1 VPNFVKIDHT
11 FAQMGPIEFLRRYEY
26 TISVQNLILKF
37 SDIGGNI
44 EETLWRGKFFRLT
57 VVYEPIVYGVVR

>member
-1 VPNFVKIDHT
+1 
-11 FAQMGPIEFLRRYEY
+11 MGPIEFLRRYEY

-37 SDIGGNI
+37 SDIGENI
-44 EETLWRGKFFRLT
+44 EETLGRGIFFRLT